1 MKKVSCVFSLI
12 LFASVALVSRPGLA
26 ADDDASRY
34 VKLLGNTFELQI
46 QTLEL
51 LVASETAYR
60 ENAARHAMDIVSTAD
75 LLTDTIDKID
85 LASSSMDR
93 TTLKKLNDATYIAA
107 KDLSR
112 AIKYWLEGE
121 DNTKVVKAIKTL
133 RITCDNCHGS

>member
-1 MKKVSCVFSLI
+1 MKKIGCVFSLI
-12 LFASVALVSRPGLA
+12 MFASVALVSRPGLA

-51 LVASETAYR
+51 LVASETTYR

-85 LASSSMDR
+85 LSTGTMDKN
-93 TTLKKLNDATYIAA
+93 TLKKMNDATYIAA

-121 DNTKVVKAIKTL
+121 DNTKVIKAIKTL
-133 RITCDNCHGS
+133 RVTCDNCHAN